1 MKPALKMMAMER
13 IRQPEKPPSEYGG
26 KNNRRMIGFDR
37 EESKPTY
44 NSPQRGGESP
54 RYESPRYESPRG
66 GDYPPM
72 NAGRYEPQGGVWPGW
87 ERPPMGRER
96 DMPPMG
102 REREMPPMGRYD
114 EPESRRRRDSRGRF
128 ATASPDYDEDDEDDY
143 RHKRRE
149 RKGEL
154 IASGSVWMNPGKSSG
169 EYSPVTERQAME
181 WVHSMEQPPGGRPM
195 PAFRIEETEAL
206 RKAHCPECE
215 QWEFFTVMN
224 MKYSDCLEVAKK
236 FNVDKPEFY
245 ALMAKAFL
253 TDKDAGQYKLQKY
266 MEMIPKG

>member
-1 MKPALKMMAMER
+1 MER

-37 EESKPTY
+37 EETKPMY
-44 NSPQRGGESP
+44 NSPQLGGESP
-54 RYESPRYESPRG
+54 SYESPRYESPRG

-96 DMPPMG
+96 
-102 REREMPPMGRYD
+102 EMPPMGRYD

-128 ATASPDYDEDDEDDY
+128 ATASPDYDEDEEDDY

-169 EYSPVTERQAME
+169 EYGPVTERQAIA
-181 WVHSMEQPPGGRPM
+181 WVAAMEQPEGGKPM
-195 PAFRIEETEAL
+195 PAYKPEEADAL
-206 RKAHCPECE
+206 RKAHCPECDK
-215 QWEFFTVMN
+215 WEFFVAIN
-224 MKYSDCLEVAKK
+224 MKYSDCYEVAKK
-236 FNVDKPEFY
+236 FSVDKPEFY

-253 TDKDAGQYKLQKY
+253 TDKDARPHKLQKY
-266 MEMIPKG
+266 METIPKG